1 MGNDGLKSSS
11 SSKHNNLRQP
21 AAQQSKDDDD
31 IEFSKP
37 QSRMNKIRRSLSF
50 RKKKTKKEPQ
60 QQQPI
65 IPATTTAAA
74 IATTA
79 STNEKYTIDTTKP
92 TSWQEDERRVRDGT
106 CSFHVKYLGS
116 IEVFDS
122 RGMHI
127 CEQAIER
134 QIAVSYKE

>member
-50 RKKKTKKEPQ
+50 RKKNSHFKNNSFTH
-60 QQQPI
+60 I
-65 IPATTTAAA
+65 SSFYFIF
-74 IATTA
+74 I
-79 STNEKYTIDTTKP
+79 
-92 TSWQEDERRVRDGT
+92 RVR
-106 CSFHVKYLGS
+106 F
-116 IEVFDS
+116 
-122 RGMHI
+122 
-127 CEQAIER
+127 
-134 QIAVSYKE
+134 